1 MLLELSLVA
10 EVGGYS
16 LVEMHR
22 LHIAVAPLVSMGPRV
37 QELPSLQHVGPVGI
51 GSRAQA

>member
-10 EVGGYS
+10 EGGGYS

-22 LHIAVAPLVSMGPRV
+22 LLIAVASLVSTGPRV
-37 QELPSLQHVGPVGI
+37 QELQ
-51 GSRAQA
+51 